1 MWFEYICYPNN
12 VCILLHCRR
21 SLQSRLRV
29 LTSQQQHPLRRLPRW
44 CVLYV
49 GHLYQCYYLIITL
62 CCKHG
67 RQVRYDYIHFII
79 KWSPL
84 VYCIVNELLR
94 LVTCIYHACMNQHSC
109 ACIYIAAW
117 WADID
122 PLLAG
127 QISLHNALAAGVGL
141 WNGAILEVFTL
152 MVYVL
157 IIIIYRHDSRC
168 FHY

>member
-1 MWFEYICYPNN
+1 VWFEYICYPNN

-62 CCKHG
+62 WCKHG
-67 RQVRYDYIHFII
+67 RQVRYDYIHFTI

-94 LVTCIYHACMNQHSC
+94 LVTSIYHSCMNQHSH
-109 ACIYIAAW
+109 ACIYSCVVGRHRPSARWTDFTAQR
-117 WADID
+117 
-122 PLLAG
+122 PCCG
-127 QISLHNALAAGVGL
+127 GGALERSYSRGIYFNGL
-141 WNGAILEVFTL
+141 CA
-152 MVYVL
+152 Y
-157 IIIIYRHDSRC
+157 
-168 FHY
+168 HYYLSTWQ